1 MREQSARRYGPES
14 GLTLIEVMIAMLVLI
29 IAAVGVA
36 QLVPL
41 SIALNGHN
49 QHDSSS
55 LVIAQREMDAMIDQ
69 NIAST
74 TFTDPN
80 GLVCPAATVC
90 NLGNPAAANTLAGS
104 PIVMLDNMPLID
116 YTQATVAGYNF
127 KYSDPDDPTG
137 IYYDIRWAVITL
149 ANNGTPTARRIIVGV
164 RRVGGN
170 TPLLPVTL
178 DSMVEK

>member
-1 MREQSARRYGPES
+1 MRQREKCYDNQS
-14 GLTLIEVMIAMLVLI
+14 GLTLVEVMLATLVLI

-41 SIALNGHN
+41 SISLNGHN

-55 LVIAQREMDAMIDQ
+55 MVIAQREMDAMIDQ
-69 NIAST
+69 NITST

-80 GLVCPAATVC
+80 GLVCPAAGVC
-90 NLGNPAAANTLAGS
+90 DLGNPATPSVLVGS
-104 PIVMLDNMPLID
+104 PIVMLNNMPLIN
-116 YTQATVAGYNF
+116 YSSATVAGYNF
-127 KYSDPDDPTG
+127 TYSDPDDPAG
-137 IYYDIRWAVITL
+137 VYYDIRWAVITF
-149 ANNGTPTARRIIVGV
+149 ANASGTATGRRLIVGV